1 MSDQS
6 KKSQGTS
13 LMTIKEV
20 AEYLVVHEITLY
32 ALLKE
37 TTLPAMKLG
46 GQWRFQKALLDQW
59 LVDEMNRQRLIEVD
73 TKLGNHQEGQ
83 GNDRSQKGRS
93 AQ

>member
-6 KKSQGTS
+6 GKSKGTS

-20 AEYLVVHEITLY
+20 ADYLVIHEITLY
-32 ALLKE
+32 TLLKE

-73 TKLGNHQEGQ
+73 TKLRNGQKEQ
-83 GNDRSQKGRS
+83 GNDQSQKGRS
-93 AQ
+93 A

>member
-6 KKSQGTS
+6 GKSKGTS

-32 ALLKE
+32 TLLKE

-46 GQWRFQKALLDQW
+46 GQWRFQKTLLDQW

-73 TKLGNHQEGQ
+73 TKLRNGQEEQ
-83 GNDRSQKGRS
+83 GNDHSQKGRS
-93 AQ
+93 A